1 MSTSMFGQIFDP
13 KIYGRSRKDDTEF
26 IVCEV
31 TFQKGGTRYS
41 YLTSDET
48 IKIGDKVFVP
58 VGYNGQQKIVK
69 VVGIR
74 YLNEADLPL
83 PLDKLKWITRRGL
96 DPDEEIIL

>member
-1 MSTSMFGQIFDP
+1 M
-13 KIYGRSRKDDTEF
+13 
-26 IVCEV
+26 
-31 TFQKGGTRYS
+31 
-41 YLTSDET
+41 
-48 IKIGDKVFVP
+48 FVP